1 MAFLGWFDGELRK
14 DAWFDAEL
22 QPKGWFDTEII
33 DTVVISGTV
42 QAICINPDGSL
53 TFRLTATGSDNKLY
67 LNNGSVFARL
77 SPTGGDKILTLVS
90 GQIVAT

>member
-1 MAFLGWFDGELRK
+1 MRAWFDDEVIPSAWFDSQSQLNGGWFDSELIYV
-14 DAWFDAEL
+14 AS
-22 QPKGWFDTEII
+22 T
-33 DTVVISGTV
+33 TV
-42 QAICINPDGSL
+42 QAICIAPDGSL

-77 SPTGGDKILTLVS
+77 APTGGDKILTLVS